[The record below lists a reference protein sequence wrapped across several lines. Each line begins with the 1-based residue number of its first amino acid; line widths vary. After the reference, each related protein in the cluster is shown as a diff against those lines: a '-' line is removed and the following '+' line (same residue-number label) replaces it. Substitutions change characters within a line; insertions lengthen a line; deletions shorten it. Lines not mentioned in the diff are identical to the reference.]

1 MKARKTSAPRRKAG
15 GGMLIG
21 LFVGLVIGVLV
32 AAGVVWYIHR
42 TPMPFNTKVQTPPP
56 APPPAQTAGA
66 QPQAPIPLPGK
77 PGDPVPA
84 QSDKPRFYF
93 YKILPGNAEGVPD
106 PKSTETKSADAKT
119 KTEKEEAWMSEFSGF
134 LEMAYRIAYV
144 MITEYDPGFK
154 SYEDWL
160 KGIDNVFNN
169 ENWIL
174 EVMECA
180 MSTFRR

>member
-1 MKARKTSAPRRKAG
+1 MLKTVKIGSNEYNMKSSAYTPLKYRMDYGTDLLKD
-15 GGMLIG
+15 IG
-21 LFVGLVIGVLV
+21 RLNKLNNDISKL
-32 AAGVVWYIHR
+32 
-42 TPMPFNTKVQTPPP
+42 
-56 APPPAQTAGA
+56 
-66 QPQAPIPLPGK
+66 
-77 PGDPVPA
+77 
-84 QSDKPRFYF
+84 
-93 YKILPGNAEGVPD
+93 
-106 PKSTETKSADAKT
+106 KT
-119 KTEKEEAWMSEFSGF
+119 KAEKEEAWMSEFSGF

-160 KGIDNVFNN
+160 KGIDNVFSN